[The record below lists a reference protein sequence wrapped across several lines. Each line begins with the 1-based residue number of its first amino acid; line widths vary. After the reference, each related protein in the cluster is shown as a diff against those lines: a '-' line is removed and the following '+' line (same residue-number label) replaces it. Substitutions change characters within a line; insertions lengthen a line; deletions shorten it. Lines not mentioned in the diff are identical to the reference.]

1 MVNHMKTTIELPDA
15 LFRDAK
21 ALAARRRTTLNAMI
35 THALE
40 REVRCDDQP
49 SPTVFA
55 IDEDGLP
62 YLPARGVKVTSEL
75 VSRLLD
81 EEDA

>member
-1 MVNHMKTTIELPDA
+1 MKTTIELPDL

-21 ALAARRRTTLNAMI
+21 ALAVRRGTTLKAMVI
-35 THALE
+35 HAIE
-40 REVRCDDQP
+40 REVHWGDGASQ
-49 SPTVFA
+49 TVFDVA
-55 IDEDGLP
+55 EDGLP
-62 YLPARGVKVTSEL
+62 YLRSRGARVTSEL